1 MTAEET
7 NERIEEN
14 ETAGQDS
21 SGQVQTENTETTDPY
36 EEDLNLSEGVSL
48 SPRNDEEADMRN
60 IHPEGW
66 DVYLR
71 SSDDAGEL
79 LGDTDLEGRVRDVCT
94 RLNNSISDGQEVED
108 GEALI
113 AQIHEMSDTYSDKIE
128 KCESYCHATI
138 VKYGI
143 QWGQL
148 LNLEKELVRKF
159 GTQWDCKWEEYFNE
173 KYSPTKRRS
182 AIVYMKWARVKRAK
196 GYSALKY
203 DPLTFIMKQSLNL
216 DSEDPIGDWLRDH
229 GIVFNPSNPDEV
241 EECLLK
247 VQAIAD
253 HRMLEKKGHNVDKDQ
268 LLQLRRMGVKLKDH
282 TKNLD
287 LLKKYSGDTSS
298 VQQYL
303 DSLVQNQGEQEP
315 DSNLTNFRRVE
326 SFNRAA
332 SVVAE
337 AAENYLNG
345 EWPITSLDATQVI
358 GLKEK
363 LTALSAMVA
372 EQE

>member
-1 MTAEET
+1 M
-7 NERIEEN
+7 
-14 ETAGQDS
+14 
-21 SGQVQTENTETTDPY
+21 
-36 EEDLNLSEGVSL
+36 
-48 SPRNDEEADMRN
+48 
-60 IHPEGW
+60 
-66 DVYLR
+66 
-71 SSDDAGEL
+71 
-79 LGDTDLEGRVRDVCT
+79 
-94 RLNNSISDGQEVED
+94 
-108 GEALI
+108 
-113 AQIHEMSDTYSDKIE
+113 
-128 KCESYCHATI
+128 
-138 VKYGI
+138 
-143 QWGQL
+143 
-148 LNLEKELVRKF
+148 
-159 GTQWDCKWEEYFNE
+159 
-173 KYSPTKRRS
+173 
-182 AIVYMKWARVKRAK
+182 
-196 GYSALKY
+196 KY